1 VNVPAHPW
9 LSFVARMRALA
20 ARMRLNIERR
30 PDTEHEQ
37 AIVRLVISLIAM
49 AYLLVV
55 YPGEGAVDG
64 VERSTL
70 AVLTVF
76 IVLAALTVIAVLRDT
91 RPSAIRRCLGI
102 AMDLGMTSYL
112 LVHAGAN
119 GVPFYALYLWITVGY
134 GIRYG
139 QRYLFAATAVS
150 TVFYLVAIHVSEF
163 WQARQAIAYG
173 LTLPLLVV
181 PLYTAS
187 LIRKLTAA
195 KIQAEEAS
203 RAKGQFL
210 AMMSHEVRTPLNGI
224 IGMAEL
230 LRDTRL
236 DGEQREYVST
246 VLGSAHTLLGLIN
259 NVLDFSKIEAGR
271 LQPELIEFELFPVL
285 QSVMGLF
292 APEAQRKGLEFTLH
306 VSPRMPERVRSDPM
320 RLRQILVNL
329 VGNALKYTPDGMVR
343 VYVSP
348 LDDATRPD
356 TVQFVVEDTGIGIK
370 EEIKRR
376 IFEPFT
382 QADQSITRRFGGTG
396 LGTTIAQQLVELLG
410 GRIGLESREAVG
422 TRFWFEL
429 PLADTRSEP
438 GGTSEEWC
446 PVMRRALVLGAPGK
460 GVRAVCDFLRAVG
473 VQVREM
479 ADADEAATEVTRG
492 NVDGLVVF
500 ENVLGANHTGTLRR
514 LLAQESDRPLPGIV
528 VCDSVDERW
537 MRYEPA
543 VGPWIHVPIGIGRAN
558 FGKAL
563 RLAESEDPA
572 TGRVVRLPVAWQRVR
587 DPSGLRILVAEDNL
601 TNQKVLSEIL
611 RRAGHEVTCVGNG
624 EQVLDATEASR
635 FDLVLMDLHM
645 PVMGGLEAAK
655 LMRVAGDGGHDT
667 PIVALTADV
676 TTNVVEEC
684 RAAGMAAY
692 VSKPVSRAD
701 LLSAIERVVAER
713 EQAAGAAPG
722 AVPAVEDDR
731 IEVVQREVLEELQ
744 AISTNP
750 NFLREVSDLFCT
762 EARKLQ
768 GEILA
773 ALRANDAL
781 AWRES
786 LHALKGCAANV
797 GARQLESVCADL
809 ERRLPGDAGRAAE
822 QPGSQ
827 LARELNAAM
836 LAVNRA
842 VLALEGGSGAGRR
855 NAVDEA
861 S

>member
-1 VNVPAHPW
+1 
-9 LSFVARMRALA
+9 LRATAGQLRQNLA
-20 ARMRLNIERR
+20 RR
-30 PDTEHEQ
+30 PDSEHEQ
-37 AIVRLVISLIAM
+37 AIVRLAISLLAM
-49 AYLLVV
+49 AYLLSV
-55 YPGEGAVDG
+55 YPAGGEFNSG
-64 VERSTL
+64 ERMTL
-70 AVLTVF
+70 SVLTVF
-76 IVLAALTVIAVLRDT
+76 IVLSALTVIAVVRDT
-91 RPSAIRRCLGI
+91 RASMLRRSLGI
-102 AMDLGMTSYL
+102 VMDLGMTSYL
-112 LVHAGAN
+112 LVRAGAD

-139 QRYLFAATAVS
+139 QRYLFAATTVS
-150 TVFYLVAIHVSEF
+150 TVFYLIAINASEF
-163 WQARQAIAYG
+163 WLDHRAIAYG

-271 LQPELIEFELFPVL
+271 LQPEFIEFELFPVL

-306 VSPRMPERVRSDPM
+306 ISPRTPERVRSDPM

-348 LDDATRPD
+348 LEDPDRPD
-356 TVQFVVEDTGIGIK
+356 TVQFVVEDSGIGIK
-370 EEIKRR
+370 EETKRR

-382 QADQSITRRFGGTG
+382 QADQTITRRFGGTG

-429 PLADTRSEP
+429 PLRDTRSEP
-438 GGTSEEWC
+438 GSADSEWC
-446 PVMRRALVLGAPGK
+446 PIMRRALVVGDTGPG
-460 GVRAVCDFLRAVG
+460 VN
-473 VQVREM
+473 QVREFLRGVGLQVS
-479 ADADEAATEVTRG
+479 EARDPQAASALLAAG
-492 NVDGLVVF
+492 GVDGIVVF
-500 ENVLGANHTGTLRR
+500 ERVLGPDATGTLRS
-514 LLAQESDRPLPGIV
+514 LLARENDRPLPGVV
-528 VCDSVDERW
+528 VCDSADERW
-537 MRYEPA
+537 MRYEPSI
-543 VGPWIHVPIGIGRAN
+543 GPWIHVPEGIGRVH

-563 RLAESEDPA
+563 RLAEAEDPA
-572 TGRVVRLPVAWQRVR
+572 TGRVVRLPVAWQRGR
-587 DPSGLRILVAEDNL
+587 EPGGLRVLVAEDNL
-601 TNQKVLSEIL
+601 TNQKVISEIL
-611 RRAGHEVTCVGNG
+611 RRAGHEVACVGNG
-624 EQVLDATEASR
+624 EEALDALDGAR

-655 LMRVAGDGGHDT
+655 LMRVAGAGVGDT
-667 PIVALTADV
+667 PVVALTADV
-676 TTNVVEEC
+676 TTNIVEEC

-692 VSKPVSRAD
+692 VSKPVSRVD
-701 LLSAIERVVAER
+701 LLAVIERVVAEQLAR
-713 EQAAGAAPG
+713 LDAGAQPGPAEAAGL
-722 AVPAVEDDR
+722 
-731 IEVVQREVLEELQ
+731 EVVEREVLEELQ
-744 AISTNP
+744 AISP
-750 NFLREVSDLFCT
+750 SPRFLREVSDMFCT
-762 EARKLQ
+762 EARRLQ
-768 GEILA
+768 GEIVS
-773 ALRANDAL
+773 ALRAQDDRALRDAM
-781 AWRES
+781 
-786 LHALKGCAANV
+786 HALKGCAANV
-797 GARQLESVCADL
+797 GARQLQSLCASLETRILSDL
-809 ERRLPGDAGRAAE
+809 HSNQGQLGV
-822 QPGSQ
+822 Q
-827 LARELNAAM
+827 LAREVNAAM
-836 LAVNRA
+836 LGVNRA
-842 VLALEGGSGAGRR
+842 VMLLESRPDSGRE
-855 NAVDEA
+855 AVDEA